1 MKRTS
6 IMSNDVL
13 LRVFFFALLI
23 VSTLAATTRS
33 RGKKKVAKETKEV
46 NICDIEGRQAPVYC
60 YCDNNGLR
68 NATDANCLVLNRF
81 KVDDTMWSYFVSQ
94 IYLTK
99 LALTVRASGTLDYI
113 PTDVLRQL
121 KHLKIVVFQY
131 AKIEELAERSF
142 SNLSSI
148 VEINLSRNMIV
159 VLKKHA
165 FENVKELNVIN
176 LDDNRI
182 SEINRDVFVN
192 LPNLRTLY
200 LNNNNVSIVHD
211 KAFKHLIYLEELQMS
226 NNRITVITRESF
238 HGLRNL
244 KRLDLRNN
252 LISMIGDRSFVEMPE
267 LTELELDQNSIEYI
281 SEKALDG
288 MRNLKKLRLSEN
300 RLVSLEPDFLSGAP
314 GIYFLDLRD
323 NILKTM
329 TFNNIKPIVTNLYNS
344 TSYFYLDGN
353 KLICDCN
360 LAWIWGLRNET
371 KNTKLRD
378 ALEELTC
385 FLESNNTATSKINND
400 DLERNQELEIARNPD
415 TYLADNPKNGNNE
428 DGNSYLADIVNES
441 YDDSGAEYED
451 SGLDSNSQPKMQIL
465 DGKVCYVKHLFDLK
479 LEDLPCPETTRED
492 LMASEQPSSRHE
504 NAPVG
509 SSGSVWFSSS
519 TQTHRVDRFVLASS
533 LLVVLLLSTLIFT

>member
-1 MKRTS
+1 MSSFYQSNKQRYASDGGNDISYDSLIPQTLLTIDLRVFLFFQRKNESTMKRTS
-6 IMSNDVL
+6 MMSKDVL
-13 LRVFFFALLI
+13 LRVCFFALLI

-46 NICDIEGRQAPVYC
+46 NVCDIEGRQAPVYC

-68 NATDANCLVLNRF
+68 NASDVNCLVLNRF
-81 KVDDTMWSYFVSQ
+81 KVDDPMWSYFVSQ

-99 LALTVRASGTLDYI
+99 LSLTVRASGTLDYV

-121 KHLKIVVFQY
+121 KNLKTVVFQY

-159 VLKKHA
+159 VLKKYA
-165 FENVKELNVIN
+165 FENIKELIAIN

-182 SEINRDVFVN
+182 AEINRDVFVN

-200 LNNNNVSIVHD
+200 LNGNNISIVHD
-211 KAFKHLIYLEELQMS
+211 KAFKHLIYLQELQMS
-226 NNRITVITRESF
+226 GNQITVITRESF

-323 NILKTM
+323 NNLKTM

-344 TSYFYLDGN
+344 TSYFYLDG
-353 KLICDCN
+353 KSYFDCTI
-360 LAWIWGLRNET
+360 LSLFFFP
-371 KNTKLRD
+371 
-378 ALEELTC
+378 
-385 FLESNNTATSKINND
+385 FLSFLLFFFARLNRSN
-400 DLERNQELEIARNPD
+400 
-415 TYLADNPKNGNNE
+415 
-428 DGNSYLADIVNES
+428 
-441 YDDSGAEYED
+441 YDDMT
-451 SGLDSNSQPKMQIL
+451 K
-465 DGKVCYVKHLFDLK
+465 
-479 LEDLPCPETTRED
+479 T
-492 LMASEQPSSRHE
+492 
-504 NAPVG
+504 
-509 SSGSVWFSSS
+509 
-519 TQTHRVDRFVLASS
+519 
-533 LLVVLLLSTLIFT
+533 

>member
-1 MKRTS
+1 MKRT
-6 IMSNDVL
+6 MSNDVL

-68 NATDANCLVLNRF
+68 NATDANCLVLNKF

-182 SEINRDVFVN
+182 SEINR
-192 LPNLRTLY
+192 
-200 LNNNNVSIVHD
+200 
-211 KAFKHLIYLEELQMS
+211 
-226 NNRITVITRESF
+226 
-238 HGLRNL
+238 
-244 KRLDLRNN
+244 
-252 LISMIGDRSFVEMPE
+252 
-267 LTELELDQNSIEYI
+267 
-281 SEKALDG
+281 
-288 MRNLKKLRLSEN
+288 
-300 RLVSLEPDFLSGAP
+300 
-314 GIYFLDLRD
+314 
-323 NILKTM
+323 
-329 TFNNIKPIVTNLYNS
+329 
-344 TSYFYLDGN
+344 
-353 KLICDCN
+353 
-360 LAWIWGLRNET
+360 
-371 KNTKLRD
+371 
-378 ALEELTC
+378 
-385 FLESNNTATSKINND
+385 
-400 DLERNQELEIARNPD
+400 
-415 TYLADNPKNGNNE
+415 
-428 DGNSYLADIVNES
+428 
-441 YDDSGAEYED
+441 
-451 SGLDSNSQPKMQIL
+451 
-465 DGKVCYVKHLFDLK
+465 
-479 LEDLPCPETTRED
+479 
-492 LMASEQPSSRHE
+492 
-504 NAPVG
+504 
-509 SSGSVWFSSS
+509 
-519 TQTHRVDRFVLASS
+519 
-533 LLVVLLLSTLIFT
+533 

>member
-1 MKRTS
+1 
-6 IMSNDVL
+6 MSNDVL

-182 SEINRDVFVN
+182 SEINR
-192 LPNLRTLY
+192 
-200 LNNNNVSIVHD
+200 
-211 KAFKHLIYLEELQMS
+211 
-226 NNRITVITRESF
+226 
-238 HGLRNL
+238 
-244 KRLDLRNN
+244 
-252 LISMIGDRSFVEMPE
+252 
-267 LTELELDQNSIEYI
+267 
-281 SEKALDG
+281 
-288 MRNLKKLRLSEN
+288 
-300 RLVSLEPDFLSGAP
+300 
-314 GIYFLDLRD
+314 
-323 NILKTM
+323 
-329 TFNNIKPIVTNLYNS
+329 
-344 TSYFYLDGN
+344 
-353 KLICDCN
+353 
-360 LAWIWGLRNET
+360 
-371 KNTKLRD
+371 
-378 ALEELTC
+378 
-385 FLESNNTATSKINND
+385 
-400 DLERNQELEIARNPD
+400 
-415 TYLADNPKNGNNE
+415 
-428 DGNSYLADIVNES
+428 
-441 YDDSGAEYED
+441 
-451 SGLDSNSQPKMQIL
+451 
-465 DGKVCYVKHLFDLK
+465 
-479 LEDLPCPETTRED
+479 
-492 LMASEQPSSRHE
+492 
-504 NAPVG
+504 
-509 SSGSVWFSSS
+509 
-519 TQTHRVDRFVLASS
+519 
-533 LLVVLLLSTLIFT
+533 